1 MDNEITSYPFLK
13 NSSIE
18 KETLELM
25 KSYAEKTGKIVKAP
39 IPVFDLIEYLGYN
52 VDFRSD
58 GIYED
63 DNILDT
69 LNDVQQVLLKNKI
82 NGEIIVVNDGST
94 DKTKQLVLKEIKK
107 DELIKLINHKVN
119 KGIGSYFWT
128 GYKNTKG

>member
-63 DNILDT
+63 DNIL
-69 LNDVQQVLLKNKI
+69 
-82 NGEIIVVNDGST
+82 GG
-94 DKTKQLVLKEIKK
+94 LVISKK
-107 DELIKLINHKVN
+107 MV
-119 KGIGSYFWT
+119 
-128 GYKNTKG
+128 

>member
-1 MDNEITSYPFLK
+1 MDNEIISYPFLK

-25 KSYAEKTGKIVKAP
+25 KSYAENSGKIVKAP

-63 DNILDT
+63 DNILGG
-69 LNDVQQVLLKNKI
+69 LVISKKN
-82 NGEIIVVNDGST
+82 G
-94 DKTKQLVLKEIKK
+94 
-107 DELIKLINHKVN
+107 
-119 KGIGSYFWT
+119 
-128 GYKNTKG
+128 